1 MASVKIYDLIP
12 KRALVTRESA
22 RLVTD
27 SLAAAIA
34 DRASE
39 IILDFS
45 GVEAVTPS
53 FVDELIT
60 VLGEAAGPE
69 KTNYRIVFLNPPTR
83 LSEKFL
89 AIGRGHGVRISEAE
103 LGKWTITQAPTG

>member
-1 MASVKIYDLIP
+1 MDSVKIYDLIP

-22 RLVTD
+22 RLVGD
-27 SLAAAIA
+27 SVAAAA
-34 DRASE
+34 DRARE

-60 VLGEAAGPE
+60 VLGEASGPKE
-69 KTNYRIVFLNPPTR
+69 TNFRIVFLNPPTR

-89 AIGRGHGVRISEAE
+89 AIGRGHGLRICESDP
-103 LGKWTITQAPTG
+103 GTWTITEMPAA

>member
-1 MASVKIYDLIP
+1 MGSVKIYDIIP

-22 RLVTD
+22 RLVRD
-27 SLAAAIA
+27 SLAAAVA

-39 IILDFS
+39 VILDFS

-60 VLGEAAGPE
+60 VLGEVAGPK
-69 KTNYRIVFLNPPTR
+69 KTNFRIVFLNPPTR

-89 AIGRGHGVRISEAE
+89 AIGRGHGLRISESDP
-103 LGKWTITQAPTG
+103 GTWTITEAPAA